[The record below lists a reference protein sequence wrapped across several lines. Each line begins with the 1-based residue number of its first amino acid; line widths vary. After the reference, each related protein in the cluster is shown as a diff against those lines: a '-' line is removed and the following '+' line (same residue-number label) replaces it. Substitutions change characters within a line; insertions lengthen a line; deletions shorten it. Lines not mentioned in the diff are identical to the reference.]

1 MLRLYCTVYSDTD
14 QLVHCNTQY
23 YNTPIPQYCNT
34 QYYIPTTPY
43 VHCSACKL
51 YITSTIQV
59 SHKHHVNKYCTRKRS
74 ATVVLQ
80 FRATPSVL
88 VTWIALPCFF
98 VIAEN
103 WIPTKLHLL
112 FSNLQEDRFC
122 VDRLT
127 YLSRRILHCW
137 IWQMPTTDDVSK
149 AQLFSSVQSWWTQYH
164 SKVKVPPLR
173 LLWRQISSLW
183 TAELFI
189 FCWHLLLP
197 LTLLGM
203 GLLSSKFSS
212 MLMSTSMG
220 KHQCNGQ
227 SSYKTAQAFILGI
240 NAMQW
245 WKF

>member
-1 MLRLYCTVYSDTD
+1 MVGRKRRRESWFRFQLRYQPNHPLCSDCSTVILISLCTTIP
-14 QLVHCNTQY
+14 NT
-23 YNTPIPQYCNT
+23 TIPQYCNT

-98 VIAEN
+98 VVAEN

-149 AQLFSSVQSWWTQYH
+149 ARLFSRCTVLMNPILLKSKSTIAITMETDILSVDRWAFY
-164 SKVKVPPLR
+164 
-173 LLWRQISSLW
+173 
-183 TAELFI
+183 
-189 FCWHLLLP
+189 LLLTSP
-197 LTLLGM
+197 ITANAHGN
-203 GLLSSKFSS
+203 GSSFKQWWPAQALSSK
-212 MLMSTSMG
+212 
-220 KHQCNGQ
+220 QRW
-227 SSYKTAQAFILGI
+227 AQAWI
-240 NAMQW
+240 ASVQ
-245 WKF
+245 